1 MKRHLNTL
9 FVMSEGSYLRKDG
22 QAVVVRQEKETRL
35 RVPPHNLDSIVC
47 FGKIGCSPQL
57 M

>member
-1 MKRHLNTL
+1 VKRHLNTL

-35 RVPPHNLDSIVC
+35 RAAA
-47 FGKIGCSPQL
+47 
-57 M
+57 